1 MADKYNYLYS
11 AGNGIEVKWL
21 RLAYGHRKT
30 WLPNHYLNLSH
41 SWGKI
46 VAVLFSSIVSGSG
59 LVLVAHLNLHRSSY
73 SSASESLLQS
83 INLSHGLIFM

>member
-21 RLAYGHRKT
+21 RLAYGHKKT

-41 SWGKI
+41 SWGKT

-59 LVLVAHLNLHRSSY
+59 LVLVAT
-73 SSASESLLQS
+73 SESSTKFLQQCLR
-83 INLSHGLIFM
+83 IITAKH